1 MHKIL
6 VLKEA
11 HEHNNRKLQ
20 EAISGDYMLE
30 FSTRGTEDYKEKLK
44 EAEVIIGEP
53 SIEDIKGAPN
63 LKWIQMTWAGA
74 DFYTKSPEF
83 PKDIIVT
90 NMSGVFGE
98 TISEYVIGAILSL
111 YRNFPAYYRNQ
122 AEKIWRDMGS
132 EKTLFDKRVL
142 ILGAGDIGTSIAKR
156 LRPFGCRNIGVRRT
170 KREYES
176 CFDEM
181 YTLSEAEQLLTDAE
195 KVDTRAAVFVE
206 GKILLVHENNGTW
219 ALPGGWCEVDQSVAS
234 NTIKEVKEETGLNV
248 SAEKLIAVQD
258 WRKHN
263 VTNYA
268 YGVVKIFVLCKYKN
282 GEFERNIET
291 TEIGFFEKE
300 EIPENL
306 AVEKCTK
313 EQILMCFETLENPA
327 APTIFD

>member
-1 MHKIL
+1 M
-6 VLKEA
+6 
-11 HEHNNRKLQ
+11 N
-20 EAISGDYMLE
+20 D
-30 FSTRGTEDYKEKLK
+30 
-44 EAEVIIGEP
+44 
-53 SIEDIKGAPN
+53 
-63 LKWIQMTWAGA
+63 KWI
-74 DFYTKSPEF
+74 DY
-83 PKDIIVT
+83 
-90 NMSGVFGE
+90 
-98 TISEYVIGAILSL
+98 AI
-111 YRNFPAYYRNQ
+111 RIQ
-122 AEKIWRDMGS
+122 
-132 EKTLFDKRVL
+132 
-142 ILGAGDIGTSIAKR
+142 SIAQAGLQYGKDKYDKER
-156 LRPFGCRNIGVRRT
+156 YEELRKISAEMISART
-170 KREYES
+170 DIPIDKVYNLF
-176 CFDEM
+176 CNKTG
-181 YTLSEAEQLLTDAE
+181 YQTP

-282 GEFERNIET
+282 GEFESNIET
-291 TEIGFFEKE
+291 TEIAFFEKE

-313 EQILMCFETLENPA
+313 EQILMCFETLENPT

>member
-74 DFYTKSPEF
+74 DFYTKALEF

-181 YTLSEAEQLLTDAE
+181 YTLSEAEQLLTDADI
-195 KVDTRAAVFVE
+195 VIGCLPDTKETAGFLNKERLLRMKKAAVLINVGRGSLVVTKDLEEVLEMGHLYGVALDVTKPESLPKTCKLWSMKNVIITPHISGIGFGHDMRTE
-206 GKILLVHENNGTW
+206 DKIYDIMSENLRRYIAG
-219 ALPGGWCEVDQSVAS
+219 
-234 NTIKEVKEETGLNV
+234 EELLNV
-248 SAEKLIAVQD
+248 VD
-258 WRKHN
+258 
-263 VTNYA
+263 
-268 YGVVKIFVLCKYKN
+268 F
-282 GEFERNIET
+282 
-291 TEIGFFEKE
+291 
-300 EIPENL
+300 
-306 AVEKCTK
+306 
-313 EQILMCFETLENPA
+313 MCGYRRFSE
-327 APTIFD
+327 